1 MKGKIL
7 NFLLIFTSLFGYL
20 EWGNNNSS
28 FLFQMEYL
36 ILTQIFT
43 DIKSV
48 IHPFI
53 LLPLFG
59 QLLILITLFQKR
71 PGKVLIFVGIACL
84 GLLLGLMFFI
94 GILGMNLKIIAST
107 LPFILTAIF
116 TIWSAKRQ
124 KIDNNTLPLTKS
136 NWSRNQFL
144 FVMDIGCCIHGR
156 Y

>member
-94 GILGMNLKIIAST
+94 GILGMNLKITAST

-124 KIDNNTLPLTKS
+124 KIDNNQHPA
-136 NWSRNQFL
+136 
-144 FVMDIGCCIHGR
+144 
-156 Y
+156 

>member
-124 KIDNNTLPLTKS
+124 KIDNNQHPA
-136 NWSRNQFL
+136 
-144 FVMDIGCCIHGR
+144 
-156 Y
+156 